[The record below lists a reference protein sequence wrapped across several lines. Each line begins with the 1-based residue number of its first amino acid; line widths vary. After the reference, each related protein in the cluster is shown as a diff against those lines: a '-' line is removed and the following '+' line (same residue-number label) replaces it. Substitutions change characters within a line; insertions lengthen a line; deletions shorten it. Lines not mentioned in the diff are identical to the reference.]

1 MKIKLLVTTT
11 SFQDTPGNHLKML
24 LKQDFKIDFLRGP
37 LTENQL
43 LPVIGDYDAILCGD
57 DHLNKNVITA
67 GYKGRLK
74 VISKYGVGL
83 DKIDLK
89 TAKKFG
95 IPVTNCPGV
104 NQNSVAEH
112 FFALVL
118 SFYRKLPFLFSE
130 TRINKNWTR
139 LTGNELY
146 GKKTLI
152 LGLGKVGKEI
162 AKRLAAFYS
171 KVYAYD
177 VDIDLNFCKK
187 YDINVVNNIYSVLS
201 EMDIVSLNL
210 PLNKGTKNI
219 VNRKFF
225 SHSKDN
231 LLIVN
236 TARGQLV
243 ELDALVQALDSKKIV
258 GYCTDVLDIEPM
270 PKNYKL
276 SDYKNVFISPHI
288 GSRTF
293 ESVEK
298 QGLMAVEN
306 LIKSLKK

>member
-24 LKQDFKIDFLRGP
+24 SEQNFKIDFLRGP
-37 LTENQL
+37 LTESQL
-43 LPVIGDYDAILCGD
+43 LPVIANYDAILCGD
-57 DHLNKNVITA
+57 DHLNENVITI
-67 GYKGRLK
+67 GYEGRLRI
-74 VISKYGVGL
+74 ISKYGVGL

-89 TAKKFG
+89 TAKNFG

-118 SFYRKLPFLFSE
+118 SFYRKLPFLLSE

-146 GKKTLI
+146 GKNTLI

-162 AKRLAAFYS
+162 AKRLAAFQS
-171 KVYAYD
+171 KVFAYD
-177 VDIDLNFCKK
+177 LDIDVNFCKK
-187 YDINVVNNIYSVLS
+187 YNLKVVDNIHSVLPKI
-201 EMDIVSLNL
+201 DIVSLNL
-210 PLNKGTKNI
+210 PLNEETKNI
-219 VNRKFF
+219 VDREFF

-236 TARGQLV
+236 TARGELV
-243 ELDALVQALDSKKIV
+243 DLDALVHALDSKKIA

-288 GSRTF
+288 GSRTY

-306 LIKSLKK
+306 LIESLKK